1 MNIKKKLLA
10 IAVASAT
17 AGAMT
22 GPTVAFAA
30 GPTLYGQAHVSLDY
44 FDNDSNKSLD
54 ASSNISRIGVKGS
67 QDLGNGLA
75 AIYLMEW
82 QVNMTDTDAG
92 TNTLSARNRYA
103 GLKSDSLGTLVVGRH
118 DTPVKVI
125 GRKVDLFWSSQMGNN
140 RNITAINNGDVR
152 SDNVIGYITPAFGP
166 VHAFLAYVTD
176 TDVFGSSTL
185 ITDNANKNKAL
196 SGALIY
202 DQNNLF
208 LAAGWQRIEIDN
220 NAAANNNTA
229 SPFTDQTSQARA
241 SARYDLGNW
250 TFAAFYERDFDVIRT
265 AIPNPGGGTTYVLPG
280 SVQGVTGPT
289 GAVDSDD
296 QNLAG
301 GGIAYKMGKNTFKG
315 AAYWA
320 GETDKGDNDGG
331 WLYSAGVD
339 HNFTKTVALYVTGA
353 WMDNDNTGTM
363 KLGGSLAGH
372 GDEAFPGDPGD
383 RVWSVS
389 TGMRIKF

>member
-1 MNIKKKLLA
+1 MNMKKKLLA

-30 GPTLYGQAHVSLDY
+30 GPVLYGQAHVSLDY
-44 FDNDSNKSLD
+44 FDNDANKGLD
-54 ASSNISRIGVKGS
+54 ASSNSSRIGVKGS

-82 QVNMTDTDAG
+82 QVNMTDTNERNAAGQVTSPPG
-92 TNTLSARNRYA
+92 TNTLEARNRYA
-103 GLKSDSLGTLVVGRH
+103 GLKSDSLGTVVVGRH

-125 GRKVDLFWSSQMGNN
+125 GRKVDLFWSSQMGQN
-140 RNITAINNGDVR
+140 RNITAINGGDTR
-152 SDNVIGYITPAFGP
+152 ADNVIAYISPNFGP

-176 TDVFGSSTL
+176 SDVFNSSTA
-185 ITDNANKNKAL
+185 ITDNADKNKAL

-208 LAAGWQRIEIDN
+208 LAAGWQRFDIDN
-220 NAAANNNTA
+220 NTNDTNT
-229 SPFTDQTSQARA
+229 PFTDQTSQARA
-241 SARYDLGNW
+241 TAKYDLGDW
-250 TFAAFYERDFDVIRT
+250 TFAAFYERDFDVIGQD
-265 AIPNPGGGTTYVLPG
+265 PNNPAR
-280 SVQGVTGPT
+280 T
-289 GAVDSDD
+289 GAIDKND

-320 GETDKGDNDGG
+320 GETDKGNNNGA

-353 WMDNDNTGTM
+353 WMDNDDEGTLQ
-363 KLGGSLAGH
+363 LGGFGH
-372 GDEAFPGDPGD
+372 GDSAQPGDPGD